1 MSKPEQADVVG
12 DVEKASVHNFE
23 DAATPGVIVKE
34 DSHALHGIDPKKE
47 TALRRK
53 IDLRIMPII
62 SLIYLFCFIDRANIG
77 NARVAGLEADLGMSG
92 LDYSVLLACF
102 YATYTAFEFPL
113 QMINKWIGPG
123 KMIPI
128 LAFLFGI
135 FSLCMTFVESYG
147 SAIAVRLL
155 LGIAEGGVFPGLA
168 YFESLLSRFYRKDE
182 LGFRLSCYIVCAPL
196 AGAFGGLLASGLL
209 SIDNIGAYSGWRN
222 IFLVRLHSG
231 HFPLARS
238 DELFRQVEGV
248 ITCGIAIISWFI
260 LPDRPEVCKWL
271 SPEERALAEARIKAE
286 NVGQST
292 AIDSMH
298 WQTVKDGVWNPT
310 TMVCALIFLFNNTTV
325 QGVGFFL
332 PTIIRTIYPGKTAI
346 QVQLFSVP
354 SYVVGAFTTLLTG
367 YLSFKT
373 KKRGLYMLLSAP
385 FVCVGYIMYLAT
397 MDAQVRFAASF
408 MVAIGA
414 FSFGALCN
422 AWAAAN
428 VASDTARAA
437 AIGTVVAFGNCGGL
451 IAGWTFLPK
460 DGPEYVPGNAFN
472 LAGSTTMFILAGGLW
487 WWQAKENR
495 AKERGRDDHY
505 LEGRTEEEIRM
516 LGTRHPAW
524 RYSY

>member
-1 MSKPEQADVVG
+1 MSKPEQVDVAG
-12 DVEKASVHNFE
+12 DVEKASVQNFE
-23 DAATPGVIVKE
+23 DAATPEFIMKE
-34 DSHALHGIDPKKE
+34 SSHALHGIDPKKE
-47 TALRRK
+47 AALRRK

-62 SLIYLFCFIDRANIG
+62 SLIYLFCFIDRANIDILTRSKMFTG

-92 LDYSVLLACF
+92 LDYSVLLATF
-102 YATYTAFEFPL
+102 YAAYTFFEFPL
-113 QMINKWIGPG
+113 QMVNKWIGPG

-135 FSLCMTFVESYG
+135 FSLCMTFVGSYG
-147 SAIAVRLL
+147 SAIA
-155 LGIAEGGVFPGLA
+155 
-168 YFESLLSRFYRKDE
+168 LSRFYRKDE

-222 IFLVRLHSG
+222 IFLV
-231 HFPLARS
+231 
-238 DELFRQVEGV
+238 EGI

-260 LPDRPEVCKWL
+260 LPDRPETCKWL

-286 NVGQST
+286 NVGQSS

-298 WQTVKDGVWNPT
+298 WKTVKDGVWNPT

-385 FVCVGYIMYLAT
+385 FVCLTFHVIQVGYIMYLAT

-437 AIGTVVAFGNCGGL
+437 AIGTVVAFGNC
-451 IAGWTFLPK
+451 AK